1 MPPELTSPFDECV
14 PVCVAD
20 EVTVRLAPIDAR
32 ARWMLAFID
41 GRSALS
47 TVLASAGLPIEDAR
61 EAVSELVLRGIVR
74 LGAFSRGD
82 GWSTHPR

>member
-1 MPPELTSPFDECV
+1 MTPELTSPFDACV
-14 PVCVAD
+14 PVRVAD

-41 GRSALS
+41 GRSALA

-61 EAVSELVLRGIVR
+61 EAVNELVLQGIVT
-74 LGAFSRGD
+74 LGGD
-82 GWSTHPR
+82 WWSTHPR